1 MAPLKIPPELK
12 KITQYIRRAEEL
24 SSQKPST
31 PETLI
36 VAYHCRQHAVQ
47 TGIPLATTPAA
58 KNCLGDILTILEEHR
73 KAMTNFSKE
82 EKYQICRKFAINVFD
97 RADADDRA
105 GRSNKST
112 AKSFYAAASFLDV
125 LKQFDMGGT
134 GADGEESEDT
144 VEEQKKSFYAKWK
157 STEILKAIKEGREVK
172 PGGYGEDMVEEDDE
186 DDNVQNGMGSTHN
199 NNDNDSQEEQGME
212 VGMDGTTSPSIRNM
226 NIPAAPPSYGDLTP
240 MPPPMAPSA
249 TNSASSSLDAAAPVP
264 PPAPSMFGSMMPSVK
279 PMPAPAPRP
288 APVPAPAPAPS
299 GGGFMSS
306 LFAGANSRNNSS
318 HTKEALKDARELA
331 VFALTAI
338 DEKDGDLAVERL
350 QQALACLGH
359 E

>member
-24 SSQKPST
+24 SSQKST

-47 TGIPLATTPAA
+47 TGIPLATTPEA
-58 KNCLGDILTILEEHR
+58 KKCLGDILTILEEHR

-97 RADADDRA
+97 KADAEDRA

-125 LKQFDMGGT
+125 LKQFDM
-134 GADGEESEDT
+134 DNNGEEPNEDT
-144 VEEQKKSFYAKWK
+144 IEEQKKSFYAKWK

-172 PGGYGEDMVEEDDE
+172 PGGYGEDMAEDED
-186 DDNVQNGMGSTHN
+186 DDNVQS
-199 NNDNDSQEEQGME
+199 DSQEEQGME
-212 VGMDGTTSPSIRNM
+212 VGMDGTTTPSIRNM

-249 TNSASSSLDAAAPVP
+249 NNSASSLDAAP

-279 PMPAPAPRP
+279 PMPTPAPRP
-288 APVPAPAPAPS
+288 APVPAPAPAPAPS

-306 LFAGANSRNNSS
+306 LFAGASSRNSS
-318 HTKEALKDARELA
+318 YTKEALKDARELA

-338 DEKDGDLAVERL
+338 DEKDGDLAAERL
-350 QQALACLGH
+350 KQALACLGH

>member
-1 MAPLKIPPELK
+1 MAPLKIPSELK

-125 LKQFDMGGT
+125 LKQFDM
-134 GADGEESEDT
+134 DGEEPSEDT

-172 PGGYGEDMVEEDDE
+172 PGGYGEDMAEDDE
-186 DDNVQNGMGSTHN
+186 DGIVQEETGMEMGIHN
-199 NNDNDSQEEQGME
+199 NDSDSQEEQGME
-212 VGMDGTTSPSIRNM
+212 VGMDGTTTM
-226 NIPAAPPSYGDLTP
+226 NIPAAPPSYGDLSP

-249 TNSASSSLDAAAPVP
+249 HNSASDAAP
-264 PPAPSMFGSMMPSVK
+264 PPAPSIFDSMMPSVK
-279 PMPAPAPRP
+279 PMPAPTPRP
-288 APVPAPAPAPS
+288 APTRMPAPAPS

-306 LFAGANSRNNSS
+306 LFAGGSSRNNSNY
-318 HTKEALKDARELA
+318 TKEALKDARELA

-350 QQALACLGH
+350 KQALACLGH
-359 E
+359 DV